1 MPLSFLAPLF
11 LGALAA
17 LAVPVLVH
25 LIQRERKE
33 AVQFPSLMFLSQVP
47 YKSTRRRKIR
57 NWALF
62 LLRSAAL
69 ALIVA
74 AFARPLVDREL
85 DAASPLATARE
96 LVILV
101 DRSYSM
107 GYGDRWDRALAAANR
122 AIDGVGGEDRATVVM
137 FDAAATTMNQATSDQ
152 VRLRAA
158 LDGAQPGSAV
168 TRYAPAV
175 KLAQSLLDASDKP
188 RREVVIISD
197 FQRAG
202 WDGGE
207 GVRLPAGTT
216 VTPVAITDESI
227 HNLAVAAV
235 TLKREDVAG
244 RERISATARIANAGT
259 VPVKGL
265 SVVLALKDRTLE
277 MLKTDVP
284 PGDVATV
291 SFSPFT
297 LSEPNLMGTIRLEA
311 DALPADD
318 AFNFVLAPGQ
328 AVNVLVADG
337 GGQRSSLYLERS
349 LAINER
355 PRFRP
360 EVKRAET
367 VRGSDLADRDVVI
380 WNDATFPGGDT
391 GRRLRAFI
399 EQGGGL
405 IAILGPRSNW
415 NAGGDVLPGEVSQ
428 VVDREDQGAA
438 LGFIDYGH
446 PVFEIFRAPRS
457 GDLAAARFFRYRSLV
472 AGTDAQVLA
481 RFDDGSPA
489 LVEKELGQGR
499 VLALTSTLDNFWND
513 LPVQPVFLPLVHKLA
528 EYAAGW
534 VEPSPWFTVGQ
545 VVDVA
550 GRSSS
555 VATADTAKADSA
567 VAAAPGRERVAIVP
581 GGGRLAVESG
591 LLRLEDRGFYQV
603 REVGDIANERIIA
616 ANVYLAESDLTS
628 MEAQDLV
635 SAIQPRGDAARLA
648 GGADRVAPE
657 DRERRQAL
665 WWYLLIVAFIAL
677 SAETVLSNRL
687 SRRRAPAR

>member
-17 LAVPVLVH
+17 LAVPIVVH

-69 ALIVA
+69 APVVA
-74 AFARPLVDREL
+74 AFARPLLDREL

-107 GYGDRWDRALAAANR
+107 GYGDRWERALAAANR
-122 AIDGVGGEDRATVVM
+122 AIDGVSGEDRATLVL
-137 FDAAATTMNQATSDQ
+137 FDAGATAMNQATSDP

-158 LDGAQPGSAV
+158 LDGAQPGSGV
-168 TRYAPAV
+168 TRYGPAV

-216 VTPVAITDESI
+216 VTPVAITDENI
-227 HNLAVAAV
+227 HDLAVAAV
-235 TLKREDVAG
+235 TLKREDVSG
-244 RERISATARIANAGT
+244 RERISVTARIANAGAE
-259 VPVKGL
+259 PVKGL
-265 SVVLALKDRTLE
+265 SVVLALKDRDLE
-277 MLKTDVP
+277 TLKTDVAA
-284 PGDVATV
+284 GDVGTV

-297 LSEPNLMGTIRLEA
+297 LSEPNLMGTIRIQA

-318 AFNFVLAPGQ
+318 AFNFVLSPGQ

-337 GGQRSSLYLERS
+337 GGQRASLYLERS

-355 PRFRP
+355 PRFKP
-360 EVKRAET
+360 EIKRAET
-367 VRGSDLADRDVVI
+367 VRSSDLADRDVVI

-391 GRRLRAFI
+391 GRRLRTFI

-415 NAGGDVLPGEVSQ
+415 SAAGDVLPGQ
-428 VVDREDQGAA
+428 LNQMVDREDQGAA

-457 GDLAAARFFRYRSLV
+457 GDLAAARFFRYRSIE
-472 AGTDAQVLA
+472 AGPDAQVLA

-489 LVEKELGQGR
+489 LLERPLGKGR
-499 VLALTSTLDNFWND
+499 VLVVTSTLDNFWND
-513 LPVQPVFLPLVHKLA
+513 LPVQPVFLPLVHRLA

-550 GRSSS
+550 GHSAS
-555 VATADTAKADSA
+555 VAADSA
-567 VAAAPGRERVAIVP
+567 SADSAAAATPGRQRVAIAP
-581 GGGRLAVESG
+581 SGGRLAVDNG
-591 LLRLEDRGFYQV
+591 LLRLEERGFYQV
-603 REVGDIANERIIA
+603 REIGQVANERIIA
-616 ANVYLAESDLTS
+616 ANVDLTESDLAS
-628 MEAQDLV
+628 METQDLV
-635 SAIQPRGDAARLA
+635 SAIQPRGDATQVA
-648 GGADRVAPE
+648 GGADRIGPE